1 VGPSNSV
8 FAVAVV
14 QFFGSLAALVPSGL
28 FLLEEV
34 QLHDRHPTNYRL
46 LHPAVYVV
54 YIAVPICFGLL
65 GIVTSIGLVRL
76 REWARRSTLFLSIV
90 PVIGCALLIIISPP
104 SVFPHPGQGAMLA
117 MGGGIY
123 LLAYKLLL
131 AILIPISI
139 RWLVLL
145 TRESVR
151 SQFRAL

>member
-1 VGPSNSV
+1 MGPSDSV
-8 FAVAVV
+8 VAVAVV
-14 QFFGSLAALVPSGL
+14 QFFGSLAALVPSGW

-34 QLHDRHPTNYRL
+34 QLHHRYPTNYRF

-65 GIVTSIGLVRL
+65 GIVTSIGLVCL
-76 REWARRSTLFLSIV
+76 REWARRSTLFLSVV
-90 PVIGCALLIIISPP
+90 PVIGCALLIIVSPP
-104 SVFPHPGQGAMLA
+104 SVFPQVGQGAMLA
-117 MGGGIY
+117 IGGGIY

-139 RWLVLL
+139 WWLVLL